1 MKQTVKVIYET
12 YFNNMSLVKNPLPK
26 CPQAYNPHAGFKL
39 TQYFATADEKNFE
52 DIFPVMIAE
61 EDFAGLQSLVSQM
74 RKSAGNFDIKHKSA
88 KSYCMSFLDFLDKI
102 IAAPKKYKKII
113 KKMQDAY
120 HIDGIEA
127 LADAMGGEN
136 ILVKK
141 AIAESYFFDPESAI
155 DRHKKILTALSNNQE
170 LPARWS
176 SEYGVYSPS
185 VSDKKVAVKS
195 TGLQYKGMPVIIDKD
210 GNAQVRSLIK
220 CSTGYTVSGGISSI
234 FQNYKISH
242 IWGNAYDP
250 RYFTNL
256 WNIVLVPSWVND
268 LLDKDEYAPGATPL
282 VIKLKSTF
290 KAVCLQHYK
299 MRSNGY
305 NFNMWYGTPTHL
317 AKFVKGDY
325 TINCICPLQ
334 QGERLSGK
342 KKVHV
347 KI

>member
-74 RKSAGNFDIKHKSA
+74 RKSVGNFDIKHKSA

-113 KKMQDAY
+113 KEMQDAY

-127 LADAMGGEN
+127 LAEAMGGEN
-136 ILVKK
+136 ILIKK
-141 AIAESYFFDPESAI
+141 AIAESYFFDPDSAI
-155 DRHKKILTALSNNQE
+155 NRHKEIVAGLSNNQE

-176 SEYGVYSPS
+176 SDSGVYNQT
-185 VSDKKVAVKS
+185 VLTKKAATNA

-220 CSTGYTVSGGISSI
+220 GSTGYTVSGGISSI

-256 WNIVLVPSWVND
+256 WNLVLVPSWIND
-268 LLDKDEYAPGATPL
+268 LLDKDEYAAGATPL

-290 KAVCLQHYK
+290 KAICMQHYK
-299 MRSNGY
+299 MKGKSY
-305 NFNMWYGTPTHL
+305 DFNIWGRTPTHL
-317 AKFVKGDY
+317 TKFVKGEY
-325 TINCICPLQ
+325 KINCISPLQ
-334 QGERLSGK
+334 QGEKLSVI